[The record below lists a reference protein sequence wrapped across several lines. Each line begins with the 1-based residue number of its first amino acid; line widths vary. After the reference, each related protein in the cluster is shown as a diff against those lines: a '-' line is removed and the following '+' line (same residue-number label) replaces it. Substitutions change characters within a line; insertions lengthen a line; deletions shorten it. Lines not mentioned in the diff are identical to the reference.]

1 MTVTVSG
8 EIKAPR
14 ERVWQHIIDIDR
26 WAETISGIISVDILE
41 RPADGIIGLKWRE
54 ERMMFGKN
62 AFETMWITAAEPGH
76 WYETA
81 AENHGAIY
89 NTRVSVDESNGNSI
103 LTMQFSV
110 RPVTFAAR
118 LMSLMSFMFNGTIRK
133 MLDKDLQDIR
143 HALES

>member
-14 ERVWQHIIDIDR
+14 ERVWQLVTDIDR
-26 WAETISGIISVDILE
+26 WAETITGIISVDIIE

-54 ERMMFGKN
+54 ERVMFGKN
-62 AFETMWITAAEPGH
+62 AFETMWITSAEPGR
-76 WYETA
+76 WYETT

-89 NTRVSVDESNGNSI
+89 NTRVSVDESNSNSV

-110 RPVTFAAR
+110 RPVTFAAK
-118 LMSLMSFMFNGTIRK
+118 LMSLTSFMFNGTIRK

-143 HALES
+143 RVLES